1 MALFTRRDRIAIV
14 IIAALILAGWGIR
27 LALHVRQEPDEL
39 RIIRN
44 AVQLPESFTQRDNT
58 FTGLININTAEETE
72 LETLPMIGPVK
83 AAAITEHRR
92 QHGLF
97 FKPSDIMNVRGIGSV
112 IYENIKEK
120 ITVTPP
126 DSSNGH

>member
-1 MALFTRRDRIAIV
+1 MALFTRKDRIAIAC
-14 IIAALILAGWGIR
+14 IAVLILTGWGIR

-44 AVQLPESFTQRDNT
+44 AVQLPESFTHNA
-58 FTGLININTAEETE
+58 FTGLININTAEKTE
-72 LETLPMIGPVK
+72 LENLPMIGPVK

-92 QHGLF
+92 LHGLF
-97 FKPSDIMNVRGIGSV
+97 FKPSDIMNVRGIGPV

>member
-1 MALFTRRDRIAIV
+1 MALFTRRDRIAIAC
-14 IIAALILAGWGIR
+14 IAVLILTGWGIR
-27 LALHVRQEPDEL
+27 LALHARQGPDEL

-44 AVQLPESFTQRDNT
+44 TVQPSESPLAGDTI
-58 FTGLININTAEETE
+58 FTGLININTAKETE

-92 QHGLF
+92 LHGLF
-97 FKPSDIMNVRGIGSV
+97 FKPSDIMNVRGIGPA